1 MAPAGAGHWRA
12 LLCLALLAAAAAGCE
27 NVAVAVGDE
36 LRLVPEKLMP
46 LWESID
52 WRVRWDRGGQLRILT
67 AKKNRV
73 QRPPGSPLNQ
83 RAVFQRDTLSL
94 CISDVT
100 KADSGIYSVH
110 FENTSDFEVSR
121 NFCVSVLAPVGRPA
135 LEAHVAHSE
144 RGWCNL
150 SLACAVPGADNIT
163 YGWSRAGVA
172 PEALGHQPVLQL
184 WLRGDAN
191 GTVYLCN
198 ASNAVSWA
206 TASTDVS
213 ALCSPPEFF
222 TMELWWML
230 AAALGLLLGVT
241 ALVLILVRRC
251 RRRPGPA
258 GNAEQPLT
266 VYEEVGKAQPSRDRN
281 GSSEATRTGN
291 TIYTTVCSKTLGPG
305 RLREPESCTIYATVQ
320 PSKRSP
326 SVKRKRIDPSLTST
340 AYAEP
345 AEASRRWRAPPHTS
359 PPAAAGH
366 RLS

>member
-1 MAPAGAGHWRA
+1 MN
-12 LLCLALLAAAAAGCE
+12 AAAELGDLQRPVLTGSRVHRKSRCE

-100 KADSGIYSVH
+100 KADSGIYS
-110 FENTSDFEVSR
+110 
-121 NFCVSVLAPVGRPA
+121 
-135 LEAHVAHSE
+135 
-144 RGWCNL
+144 
-150 SLACAVPGADNIT
+150 CAVPGADNIT

-191 GTVYLCN
+191 GTIYLCN

-241 ALVLILVRRC
+241 VVIALILILVRRC

-281 GSSEATRTGN
+281 GSSEATRMGN

-345 AEASRRWRAPPHTS
+345 AEASRCWRAPPHTS

-366 RLS
+366 CLS